1 MTPRRVLVAVGGGIA
16 AYKVPELV
24 RTLRRARHDVRCV
37 LSESA
42 AHFVTPLSLQA
53 VSGHSV
59 RSQLFDATEEG
70 QIDHIALA
78 DWAELLVVAPATA
91 NLMARL
97 AHGMADDLVTS
108 VSIPHR

>member
-1 MTPRRVLVAVGGGIA
+1 MTGRRVLVAVGAGIA

-24 RTLRRARHDVRCV
+24 RALRRAGHAVRCV

-53 VSGHSV
+53 VSGQPV

-70 QIDHIALA
+70 QIDHIASRSL
-78 DWAELLVVAPATA
+78 DPHDRILKKRN
-91 NLMARL
+91 NLSSQRN
-97 AHGMADDLVTS
+97 
-108 VSIPHR
+108 RWRQR